1 MPKNNDFE
9 AFDKLF
15 DGDKLKKELN
25 DMVSG
30 IFNEAI
36 KAAQEINKSGDV
48 VANSITSTSDKIQ
61 KAIQEMSNPGKG
73 DKLIQRTLARN
84 PIQDYYENM
93 GAKIKV
99 SSRKYFD
106 ALEKIQREMNET
118 YAQLAEAQ
126 NFDLREAKLKIPDF
140 DESAIEKYV
149 NAFNKLNPNANQKDL
164 KAFQDQMYQYK
175 KYVEIYND
183 ANKQLKDVDFKNLDK
198 LTVSEAT
205 STLTNLRAVS
215 ESAEEIQRIQHQYE
229 DIFNGKRGFKQLFP
243 DDASLQKLQ
252 RNMQKSMMNLL
263 SNIESRYEKA
273 ADSIIEDVK
282 RVEDAV
288 THANKQEAKIGIST
302 RGNVINKNPSR
313 QAKTRTASAEYLDVN
328 RYIKTPKGE
337 STENLYRGLN
347 QYLNALQYDSN
358 ANPQKLTSPNK
369 IADLLGRVA
378 NIIRVEE
385 EAVDTWLDNTQQI
398 NEVARDFIR
407 KMLEVPEY
415 KQLFDSVLNY
425 KDPNAITESS
435 TPSSSTSSEDETSEE
450 RVQEV
455 ERAEERER
463 ESAEETA
470 RAVEQAEERKQ
481 RARQETVR
489 QQEKQQTE
497 EEQLSG
503 KFAAQASRLDGFT
516 QYGDTQLFSDLVEK
530 INKGE
535 MQVEE
540 ALEAMKAS
548 IAKKMQEVQEEMRLN
563 QERGA
568 QIKEFTDFFAGD
580 GEELE
585 KYADLLSRISKN
597 ELTAQEAISQ
607 VEAQRQRA
615 SDSTNDTVDAN
626 EKEAL
631 SYENV
636 KKKVEELVEAYNS
649 LTRSSLERKTLDYD
663 LTNADKYLDG
673 DFGDTQS
680 IDNVESK
687 IKELDNLMKNVQG
700 SMNSHGGILGDKKY
714 NWEDLHNI
722 VDGLKAAIVQYHDL
736 GGNIDDLK
744 TEMSETSKRMID
756 NLREE
761 IIAVDGNNRE
771 YSEEVDILREVNKER
786 AERYTGIRNEIVSLG
801 KQSKNPNAVDEL
813 GFMPDISSMENFNLD
828 DIDPNNTLKYICDVL
843 GIEIPKAAD
852 KAKKAIEEATSEA
865 RESAEELSQQQQ
877 QKQEEPKPTENKK
890 SKTKKTDTKTETK
903 EDKSQVDSSSIASEQ
918 QALENLQKAI
928 NAVTIA
934 IAEKNNAIKAEEVQ
948 MDSSVNAEIAK
959 LQELENKLNEIKDK
973 FNEGITGGLLKD
985 SNDEDIDGTSV
996 NVGLKPTVD
1005 ANKFKADAERLLTF
1019 VDVEKEVNLKV
1030 GELDTNNTTGDTST
1044 IASHV
1049 SENIANDNVI
1059 EEQNKNLEQ
1068 QQFLYNNIIKLLT
1081 EYLSLQDKISAN
1093 KSIVTGGLIYK
1104 GDILEKTRKVP
1115 QVSIKRRL
1123 NDYLNTSKNEKG
1135 TFSDSYIQ
1143 HVKDRLAAYVA
1154 NFDNADK
1161 VSEIFGK
1168 KNKELFNEICQ
1179 MIENARVSLDA
1190 YNKSQMN
1197 MKIAKSQLSEL
1208 NKIQNGNLLK
1218 VEQSEKLEDIVKTD
1232 GIESGLKYITDELGI
1247 KILEA
1252 AKKAESAI
1260 SEVNDKINENQNK
1273 PQQNADN
1280 IGNKQVELTPTLDEA
1295 QFKTDANKLLESV
1308 VIEKDVTLNPKLSD
1322 TFKTYADK
1330 LLDSVSLEKEVTL
1343 KAGSV
1348 VESNED
1354 AENKTKLSKDV
1365 TLNPKL
1371 SDTFKTDSEELFK
1384 DIILKKETTL
1394 NPKLSETF
1402 QDDANGLLDN
1412 INIEKEVTLKAGQV
1426 DISEVNTSNSNNQNI
1441 DTSSIQDLLS
1451 KSFDTDG
1458 KKAATAQL
1466 RETYN
1471 EFAKF
1476 YDDQEALA
1484 TQEGTEAAYNYYMS
1498 YKEALNKG
1506 VADKTLSTYSFS
1518 DSKYDIAEIDR
1529 FINDTKNRLN
1539 SLGKTDS
1546 HTIKVDPEVNL
1557 TEWNNKIDSAISEIN
1572 KDPKKIKV
1580 TPNVENIQV
1589 GVSLVPTLDKEQF
1602 EIDANSLLDGINL
1615 EKEVTLKSGNLTSD
1629 ALEQEAEQA
1638 ENAKKQIEEKNK
1650 VSEESLNIAQQI
1662 MKLVGAYGKR
1672 TRLDIGTELDSFS
1685 GSNTYNNILKI
1696 LSENKGIQER
1706 TGAIDP
1712 LYQQVKD
1719 FIKSSSI
1726 KFDSSI
1732 VSEFGDNWRSVVNT
1746 ISTKSVIKNGTVDII
1761 TFLTEMND
1769 ALGTTFDITGSVQEG
1784 FQQLYDYLSNNNASE
1799 RALDALKNN
1808 NALDSIKQTVESTLS
1823 SAKDYSEPKE
1833 SLKDILF
1840 EESSASEQSA
1850 VTVEKTEQRKRD
1862 AIEETIKARRN
1873 AVSFISAEDAEE
1885 LFREKADNI
1894 RETVPIDAANYS
1906 WTINEDGSLLG
1917 QIQYI
1922 NKATKQTVTEVYRWH
1937 QANEDVED
1945 DYDRLELVSR
1955 KYSDKEIDRIEAQ
1968 RKAQQKLLNEQ
1979 TKYQTKLS
1987 GIDAEFKD
1995 TEEYKLA
2002 ENAVKEM
2009 STASDPDAAIN
2020 KVQVAFNNL
2029 NNIINTVKRDSRTTL
2044 DPITSSLK
2052 KFNSIDNIIEGIKLD
2067 FQNMGYSAEE
2077 ASKKVQKL
2085 VDIANQLK
2093 GIDRSSG
2100 QGKIEFGES
2109 IREFNTEESKVRA
2122 SIPVERKQI
2131 QVNNRNTD
2139 TQNFQSNELIPA
2151 MADFDRVWT
2160 ILSKTGQLT
2169 ETLEQKFTDLFN
2181 SAKRVSNSKELSR
2194 WLSDVNRLFENLG
2207 IKPIIDQYDQLI
2219 LKLGELTQA
2228 RKDLSKLESDA
2239 AKNPT
2244 QDYGEQISRQ
2254 EERVK
2259 NLNEEINRLRK
2270 DSDNNDFVKGY
2281 QSLLGTERVEA
2292 YTNALDQAE
2301 IAEKKLAAEQ
2311 EKRTNATNK
2320 TNLVKQ
2326 YDEELLKVKQLKD
2339 AYAELLRL
2347 HDQMRKNPVMDYTQQ
2362 IEAQQKIVNDLL
2374 QDSGLSDS
2382 LNNQGR
2388 FDKQTDTL
2396 GVKKVQ
2402 AFKDAVYDATKA
2414 QTTFNAKFND
2424 ERINEVNSAIDR
2436 TTLLMNGLSKVN
2448 TTANGIDEYF
2458 RNAKEEIDKLNIS
2471 LQHGMNF
2478 DKYEKE
2484 VNKIA
2489 NSLINFAGTPS
2500 VTNANATKMYEDM
2513 KAYIESISNGEV
2525 QIKSFD
2531 AVKRR
2536 MVATYEP
2543 ERGEVQHVTLQY
2555 NSLANAYERVK
2566 DEAKDAL
2573 TPLQQL
2579 GNFFK
2584 GKFANLVGYIASFAT
2599 FHEVWSQIKQ
2609 GVTYVRE
2616 LDTAL
2621 TEMRKVSDETVESL
2635 KEFQQASFDIA
2646 NSVGTTAKVIQNST
2660 ADWMRLGESLEEA
2673 TESAKV
2679 SNILLNVSEF
2689 EDIDSAT
2696 DALISMSQAYQDFEK
2711 IDIVDKMNNIGNQ
2724 YSISTDGIAT
2734 ALQDSASSLTTAGNS
2749 LDEAIAL
2756 ITAGNAIVQDPA
2768 SVGAGKFMPEH
2779 IVIYG
2784 YFYKY

>member
-9 AFDKLF
+9 ALDKLLG
-15 DGDKLKKELN
+15 GDKLKKELN
-25 DMVSG
+25 DMVAG

-48 VANSITSTSDKIQ
+48 VANNITSTSEKIQ

-302 RGNVINKNPSR
+302 RGNVINKNPPR
-313 QAKTRTASAEYLDVN
+313 QAKTKTASAEYLDVN

-337 STENLYRGLN
+337 STDNLYRGLN

-481 RARQETVR
+481 RARQETAR

-516 QYGDTQLFSDLVEK
+516 QYGDTQLFSDLVDK

-585 KYADLLSRISKN
+585 KYADLLSKISKN
-597 ELTAQEAISQ
+597 ELTVQEAISQ

-615 SDSTNDTVDAN
+615 SASTNDTVDAN

-649 LTRSSLERKTLDYD
+649 LTRSSLEHKTLDYD
-663 LTNADKYLDG
+663 LANADKYLDG
-673 DFGDTQS
+673 GLGDTQS

-843 GIEIPKAAD
+843 GIEIPKAAN

-865 RESAEELSQQQQ
+865 REGVEELSQQ
-877 QKQEEPKPTENKK
+877 QKQEEPKQTERKK

-903 EDKSQVDSSSIASEQ
+903 EDKSESDSSSIASEQ

-959 LQELENKLNEIKDK
+959 LQELENKLNEIKVK
-973 FNEGITGGLLKD
+973 FEQGITNGL
-985 SNDEDIDGTSV
+985 
-996 NVGLKPTVD
+996 
-1005 ANKFKADAERLLTF
+1005 FK
-1019 VDVEKEVNLKV
+1019 
-1030 GELDTNNTTGDTST
+1030 DTN
-1044 IASHV
+1044 
-1049 SENIANDNVI
+1049 SENIDVAAESLDLGDSYNPKQFDELLSKDFSAKNKKEATSQLRNAYNEFKQYYNDLEKENTIEGQKAAYNYLKSYEEAIKQNISKANLKTYSFTGSIYKEYDLNDEIDLATRSMKLFSEVQNELGNIKIDDYTAETISKLAFNLKELEEVKLDLDNNISKESLVGDDLNIDNVGYGI
-1059 EEQNKNLEQ
+1059 ETIKKEYDELLYIVERLKNTLKD
-1068 QQFLYNNIIKLLT
+1068 NISFAK
-1081 EYLSLQDKISAN
+1081 EFGE
-1093 KSIVTGGLIYK
+1093 SI
-1104 GDILEKTRKVP
+1104 
-1115 QVSIKRRL
+1115 
-1123 NDYLNTSKNEKG
+1123 
-1135 TFSDSYIQ
+1135 
-1143 HVKDRLAAYVA
+1143 
-1154 NFDNADK
+1154 
-1161 VSEIFGK
+1161 
-1168 KNKELFNEICQ
+1168 
-1179 MIENARVSLDA
+1179 
-1190 YNKSQMN
+1190 
-1197 MKIAKSQLSEL
+1197 
-1208 NKIQNGNLLK
+1208 
-1218 VEQSEKLEDIVKTD
+1218 EQSID
-1232 GIESGLKYITDELGI
+1232 
-1247 KILEA
+1247 
-1252 AKKAESAI
+1252 KAEYAI
-1260 SEVNDKINENQNK
+1260 AEENDKINKNQHK
-1273 PQQNADN
+1273 TQQQPQQNADH
-1280 IGNKQVELTPTLDEA
+1280 IGSKQVELMPTLDEA

-1322 TFKTYADK
+1322 TFKTDADK

-1354 AENKTKLSKDV
+1354 AKNKTKLSKDV

-1371 SDTFKTDSEELFK
+1371 SETFKTDSEELFK
-1384 DIILKKETTL
+1384 NIILKKETTL

-1402 QDDANGLLDN
+1402 QDDANGLLDK

-1426 DISEVNTSNSNNQNI
+1426 DLSEVNVSNANNQNI
-1441 DTSSIQDLLS
+1441 DTSSIQDLLI

-1458 KKAATAQL
+1458 KKAATTQL

-1471 EFAKF
+1471 AFAKF
-1476 YDDQEALA
+1476 YNDQEALA

-1539 SLGKTDS
+1539 SLDNTDS
-1546 HTIKVDPEVNL
+1546 PTIKVDPKVNL

-1572 KDPKKIKV
+1572 KEPKKIKV
-1580 TPNVENIQV
+1580 TPDIT

-1602 EIDANSLLDGINL
+1602 EIDANSLLDDINL
-1615 EKEVTLKSGNLTSD
+1615 EKEVNLKSGNLTSD

-1672 TRLDIGTELDSFS
+1672 TRLDIGAELDNFS

-1995 TEEYKLA
+1995 TEEYRLA
-2002 ENAVKEM
+2002 ESTVKEM

-2077 ASKKVQKL
+2077 ASEKVQKL
-2085 VDIANQLK
+2085 VDIAEKLK

-2100 QGKIEFGES
+2100 QGKIDFGTT
-2109 IREFNTEESKVRA
+2109 IKEFNTEESKVRA

-2139 TQNFQSNELIPA
+2139 TQNFQSNKLIPA
-2151 MADFDRVWT
+2151 IADFDRVWT

-2169 ETLEQKFTDLFN
+2169 EALEQKFTDLFD
-2181 SAKRVSNSKELSR
+2181 SAKKVSNSKELSR
-2194 WLSDVNRLFENLG
+2194 WLADVNRLFENLG

-2219 LKLGELTQA
+2219 LKLEELTQA

-2244 QDYGEQISRQ
+2244 QDYSEQIARQ

-2259 NLNEEINRLRK
+2259 NLNEEVDRLSK
-2270 DSDNNDFVKGY
+2270 DNDNDDFVKGY
-2281 QSLLGTERVEA
+2281 QALLGTERVDA

-2326 YDEELLKVKQLKD
+2326 YDKELLKVKQLKD
-2339 AYAELLRL
+2339 AYTELLRL
-2347 HDQMRKNPVMDYTQQ
+2347 HDQMRKNPAMDYTQQ
-2362 IEAQQKIVNDLL
+2362 IEAQQKTVDTLL
-2374 QDSGLSDS
+2374 KDSGLSDS

-2388 FDKQTDTL
+2388 FDEQTDIL

-2436 TTLLMNGLSKVN
+2436 TTLLMNGLSKIN
-2448 TTANGIDEYF
+2448 TTANGIDDYF

-2471 LQHGMNF
+2471 LQHGMDF

-2489 NSLINFAGTPS
+2489 NSLINFSGTPS
-2500 VTNANATKMYEDM
+2500 VTNADANQMYEDM
-2513 KAYIESISNGEV
+2513 KAYIESISAGEV

-2635 KEFQQASFDIA
+2635 KEFQQASFEVADSI
-2646 NSVGTTAKVIQNST
+2646 GTTAKEISNST
-2660 ADWMRLGESLEEA
+2660 ADFMRIGYSLQEASSLAEDANIYANVGDMEIDEA
-2673 TESAKV
+2673 TEHMISSIKAWG
-2679 SNILLNVSEF
+2679 SEF
-2689 EDIDSAT
+2689 SSEV
-2696 DALISMSQAYQDFEK
+2696 E
-2711 IDIVDKMNNIGNQ
+2711 
-2724 YSISTDGIAT
+2724 
-2734 ALQDSASSLTTAGNS
+2734 AS
-2749 LDEAIAL
+2749 EAIIDRYNEINFLSLCA
-2756 ITAGNAIVQDPA
+2756 
-2768 SVGAGKFMPEH
+2768 
-2779 IVIYG
+2779 
-2784 YFYKY
+2784 

>member
-1 MPKNNDFE
+1 MPNNNDDFE
-9 AFDKLF
+9 FIDKLLG
-15 DGDKLKKELN
+15 GDKLKKELN

-30 IFNEAI
+30 MLNEAI

-48 VANSITSTSDKIQ
+48 VANSITSTSEKIQ

-84 PIQDYYENM
+84 PIQNYYENM

-99 SSRKYFD
+99 SSNKYFN

-183 ANKQLKDVDFKNLDK
+183 ANKQLKDIDFKNLDK
-198 LTVSEAT
+198 LTVSEAA

-215 ESAEEIQRIQHQYE
+215 ESAGEIQRIQHQYE

-243 DDASLQKLQ
+243 DDSSLQKFQ
-252 RNMQKSMMNLL
+252 KKTQKSMMNLL

-302 RGNVINKNPSR
+302 RGNVINKNPQR
-313 QAKTRTASAEYLDVN
+313 QAKTRTASAEYLDIN

-425 KDPNAITESS
+425 KDPNAIAESS

-585 KYADLLSRISKN
+585 RYADLLSKISKN

-615 SDSTNDTVDAN
+615 SASTNDTVDAN

-649 LTRSSLERKTLDYD
+649 LTRSSLEHKILDYD
-663 LTNADKYLDG
+663 LTNADKYLNG
-673 DFGDTQS
+673 GFGDSQS
-680 IDNVESK
+680 IDNIESK
-687 IKELDNLMKNVQG
+687 IKELDILMKNVRD
-700 SMNSHGGILGDKKY
+700 SMNSHGGVLGDKKY
-714 NWEDLHNI
+714 NWEDFNNI
-722 VDGLKAAIVQYHDL
+722 VDGLKAALVQYHDL

-761 IIAVDGNNRE
+761 IIAVDGSNRE

-801 KQSKNPNAVDEL
+801 KQNKNSNAVDEL
-813 GFMPDISSMENFNLD
+813 GFIPDISSMENFNLD
-828 DIDPNNTLKYICDVL
+828 DIDPNNTLKQICDVL
-843 GIEIPKAAD
+843 GIEIPKAAN

-865 RESAEELSQQQQ
+865 REGVEELSQQ
-877 QKQEEPKPTENKK
+877 QKQEEPKQTERKK
-890 SKTKKTDTKTETK
+890 SKAKKTDTKTEIK
-903 EDKSQVDSSSIASEQ
+903 EDKSQVDSSSITSEQ
-918 QALENLQKAI
+918 QALENLQQAI

-948 MDSSVNAEIAK
+948 MNSSVNAEIAK
-959 LQELENKLNEIKDK
+959 LKELENKLSEIKVKFEEDVLSKLSKDNEDGNNVEVILTPKLSNTFKQDADELLSHVNIEKKVTLITTKSANSDKDIDGSTESLDLGGSYNPKQFDELLSKDFSAKNKKEATSQLRNAYDEFKQYYNDLEKENTIEGQKAAYNYFKSYEEAIKQNISKANLEKYTFDSRIYNEEDLNNEIDLATRSIKLFSEVQNKLGNIKIDDYIAEIVSKLAYNLKELEEAKFDLDNNINRMSFVGDNVDIEKYSIEQTKKEYDEILDRVEYLKD
-973 FNEGITGGLLKD
+973 LLKD
-985 SNDEDIDGTSV
+985 NISF
-996 NVGLKPTVD
+996 
-1005 ANKFKADAERLLTF
+1005 A
-1019 VDVEKEVNLKV
+1019 KEF
-1030 GELDTNNTTGDTST
+1030 GESIEQST
-1044 IASHV
+1044 
-1049 SENIANDNVI
+1049 D
-1059 EEQNKNLEQ
+1059 KLEH
-1068 QQFLYNNIIKLLT
+1068 
-1081 EYLSLQDKISAN
+1081 A
-1093 KSIVTGGLIYK
+1093 
-1104 GDILEKTRKVP
+1104 
-1115 QVSIKRRL
+1115 
-1123 NDYLNTSKNEKG
+1123 
-1135 TFSDSYIQ
+1135 
-1143 HVKDRLAAYVA
+1143 
-1154 NFDNADK
+1154 
-1161 VSEIFGK
+1161 
-1168 KNKELFNEICQ
+1168 
-1179 MIENARVSLDA
+1179 
-1190 YNKSQMN
+1190 
-1197 MKIAKSQLSEL
+1197 IAKE
-1208 NKIQNGNLLK
+1208 
-1218 VEQSEKLEDIVKTD
+1218 
-1232 GIESGLKYITDELGI
+1232 
-1247 KILEA
+1247 
-1252 AKKAESAI
+1252 
-1260 SEVNDKINENQNK
+1260 NDKINKNQQLT
-1273 PQQNADN
+1273 QQNADN
-1280 IGNKQVELTPTLDEA
+1280 IGSKQVELTPTLDEA
-1295 QFKTDANKLLESV
+1295 QFKADANKLLKSV

-1322 TFKTYADK
+1322 TFKTDADK
-1330 LLDSVSLEKEVTL
+1330 LLDGVNLEKEVVL

-1394 NPKLSETF
+1394 NPKLSEMF
-1402 QDDANGLLDN
+1402 QDDANGLLDK
-1412 INIEKEVTLKAGQV
+1412 IKIEKEVTLKAGQV
-1426 DISEVNTSNSNNQNI
+1426 DLSEANVSSANNQNI
-1441 DTSSIQDLLS
+1441 DTSSIQDLLN

-1458 KKAATAQL
+1458 KKSATAQL

-1471 EFAKF
+1471 AFAKF
-1476 YDDQEALA
+1476 YNDQEALA
-1484 TQEGTEAAYNYYMS
+1484 TQEGTEAAYKYYMS

-1518 DSKYDIAEIDR
+1518 DSKYDITEIDR

-1539 SLGKTDS
+1539 SLGNTDS
-1546 HTIKVDPEVNL
+1546 PTIKVDPEVNL

-1672 TRLDIGTELDSFS
+1672 TRLDIGTELDNFS
-1685 GSNTYNNILKI
+1685 GNNTYNNILKI
-1696 LSENKGIQER
+1696 LSENKGMQER

-1746 ISTKSVIKNGTVDII
+1746 IGTKSVTKSGTVDII
-1761 TFLTEMND
+1761 TFLTEMNN

-1840 EESSASEQSA
+1840 EESSASEQIA
-1850 VTVEKTEQRKRD
+1850 TTVEKTEQRKRD
-1862 AIEETIKARRN
+1862 AIEKTIKARRN
-1873 AVSFISAEDAEE
+1873 AASFISAEDAEE

-1906 WTINEDGSLLG
+1906 WTINEDGSLSG

-1968 RKAQQKLLNEQ
+1968 RKSQQKLLNEQ

-1995 TEEYKLA
+1995 TEEYRLA

-2077 ASKKVQKL
+2077 ASEKVQRL
-2085 VDIANQLK
+2085 VDIANKLK
-2093 GIDRSSG
+2093 DIDRSSG
-2100 QGKIEFGES
+2100 QGKIDFGAT
-2109 IREFNTEESKVRA
+2109 IKEFNTEESKVRA

-2207 IKPIIDQYDQLI
+2207 IQPIIDQYDQLI
-2219 LKLGELTQA
+2219 LKLEELTQA

-2374 QDSGLSDS
+2374 QDSGLSNS

-2388 FDKQTDTL
+2388 FDNQTDTL

-2784 YFYKY
+2784 CFINTRK

>member
-398 NEVARDFIR
+398 NEVARGFIR

-503 KFAAQASRLDGFT
+503 KFAAQVSRLDGFT

-585 KYADLLSRISKN
+585 RYADLLSRISKN

-615 SDSTNDTVDAN
+615 SASTNDTVDAN

-636 KKKVEELVEAYNS
+636 KKKVEELIEAYNS
-649 LTRSSLERKTLDYD
+649 LTRSSLEHKTLDYD
-663 LTNADKYLDG
+663 LANADKYLDG
-673 DFGDTQS
+673 GFGDSQS
-680 IDNVESK
+680 IDNIESK
-687 IKELDNLMKNVQG
+687 IKELDILMKNIRD
-700 SMNSHGGILGDKKY
+700 SMNSHGGVLGDKKY
-714 NWEDLHNI
+714 NWEDFNNI
-722 VDGLKAAIVQYHDL
+722 VDGLKAALVQYHDL

-761 IIAVDGNNRE
+761 IIAVDGSNRE

-801 KQSKNPNAVDEL
+801 KQNKNSNAVDEL
-813 GFMPDISSMENFNLD
+813 GFIPDISSMENFNLD
-828 DIDPNNTLKYICDVL
+828 DIDPNNILKQICDVL
-843 GIEIPKAAD
+843 GIEIPKAAN

-865 RESAEELSQQQQ
+865 REGVEELSQQ
-877 QKQEEPKPTENKK
+877 QKQEEPKQTERKK

-903 EDKSQVDSSSIASEQ
+903 EDKSESDSSSIASEQ

-996 NVGLKPTVD
+996 NVGLKPTID

-1247 KILEA
+1247 KIPEA

-1273 PQQNADN
+1273 PQRDADN

-1295 QFKTDANKLLESV
+1295 QFKTDSNKLLESV
-1308 VIEKDVTLNPKLSD
+1308 AIEKDVTLNPKLS
-1322 TFKTYADK
+1322 
-1330 LLDSVSLEKEVTL
+1330 E
-1343 KAGSV
+1343 
-1348 VESNED
+1348 
-1354 AENKTKLSKDV
+1354 
-1365 TLNPKL
+1365 
-1371 SDTFKTDSEELFK
+1371 TFKTDSEELFK
-1384 DIILKKETTL
+1384 NIILKKETTL

-1402 QDDANGLLDN
+1402 QDDANGLLDK

-1426 DISEVNTSNSNNQNI
+1426 DLSEVNVSNANNQNI
-1441 DTSSIQDLLS
+1441 DTSSIQDLLI

-1458 KKAATAQL
+1458 KKAATTQL

-1471 EFAKF
+1471 AFAKF
-1476 YDDQEALA
+1476 YNDQEALA

-1539 SLGKTDS
+1539 SLDNTDS
-1546 HTIKVDPEVNL
+1546 PTIKVDPKVNL

-1572 KDPKKIKV
+1572 KEPKKIKV
-1580 TPNVENIQV
+1580 TPDIT

-1602 EIDANSLLDGINL
+1602 EIDANSLLDDINL
-1615 EKEVTLKSGNLTSD
+1615 EKEVNLKSGNLTSD

-1672 TRLDIGTELDSFS
+1672 TRLDIGTELDNFS

-1696 LSENKGIQER
+1696 LSENKGVQER

-1732 VSEFGDNWRSVVNT
+1732 ISEFGDNWRSVVNT
-1746 ISTKSVIKNGTVDII
+1746 ISTKSVTKNGTVDII

-1799 RALDALKNN
+1799 RSLDALKNN

-1968 RKAQQKLLNEQ
+1968 RKAQQQLTNEQ
-1979 TKYQTKLS
+1979 TKYQSKLS
-1987 GIDAEFKD
+1987 GVNEKFKNTD
-1995 TEEYKLA
+1995 EYK
-2002 ENAVKEM
+2002 AVESAIAGLSG
-2009 STASDPDAAIN
+2009 STDSVAAIN
-2020 KVQVAFNNL
+2020 KVQVAFNAL
-2029 NNIINTVKRDSRTTL
+2029 NNVINEFKQNVKGTASL
-2044 DPITSSLK
+2044 DPVVSSFKKFEEIDSIIK
-2052 KFNSIDNIIEGIKLD
+2052 KFNLSFQEMGYTSEDAAKKVKNLTDIAERLKKVDLNSSDGIKE
-2067 FQNMGYSAEE
+2067 F
-2077 ASKKVQKL
+2077 SK
-2085 VDIANQLK
+2085 IM
-2093 GIDRSSG
+2093 
-2100 QGKIEFGES
+2100 
-2109 IREFNTEESKVRA
+2109 REFNTEERRIET
-2122 SIPVERKQI
+2122 SIPIERQQI
-2131 QVNNRNTD
+2131 KLNNREKEFIQKNI
-2139 TQNFQSNELIPA
+2139 IPA
-2151 MADFDRVWT
+2151 MDDLALVWDDFERTGRLTDELNEKLMGLRGSLTKISSSAD
-2160 ILSKTGQLT
+2160 LS
-2169 ETLEQKFTDLFN
+2169 N
-2181 SAKRVSNSKELSR
+2181 WRKE
-2194 WLSDVNRLFENLG
+2194 FENFENQFG
-2207 IKPIIDQYDQLI
+2207 NKPIIEQYDQLI
-2219 LKLGELTQA
+2219 LKLKELAQA
-2228 RKDLSKLESDA
+2228 RRDLTKLEADA
-2239 AKNPT
+2239 AKNT
-2244 QDYGEQISRQ
+2244 TVDYSKQIENQ
-2254 EERVK
+2254 KNRVK
-2259 NLNEEINRLRK
+2259 SLNETVNELSK
-2270 DSDNNDFVKGY
+2270 DDFIKQNKNVLGVQRVDDYVK
-2281 QSLLGTERVEA
+2281 
-2292 YTNALDQAE
+2292 ALDQAE

-2326 YDEELLKVKQLKD
+2326 YDKELLKVKQLKD
-2339 AYAELLRL
+2339 AYTELLRL
-2347 HDQMRKNPVMDYTQQ
+2347 HDQMRKNPAMDYTQQ

-2635 KEFQQASFDIA
+2635 KEFQQASFEVADSI
-2646 NSVGTTAKVIQNST
+2646 GTTAKEISNST
-2660 ADWMRLGESLEEA
+2660 ADFMRIGYSLQEASSLAEDANIYANVGDMEIDEA
-2673 TESAKV
+2673 TEHMISSIKAWG
-2679 SNILLNVSEF
+2679 SEF
-2689 EDIDSAT
+2689 SSEV
-2696 DALISMSQAYQDFEK
+2696 E
-2711 IDIVDKMNNIGNQ
+2711 
-2724 YSISTDGIAT
+2724 
-2734 ALQDSASSLTTAGNS
+2734 AS
-2749 LDEAIAL
+2749 EAIIDRYNEINFLSLCA
-2756 ITAGNAIVQDPA
+2756 
-2768 SVGAGKFMPEH
+2768 
-2779 IVIYG
+2779 
-2784 YFYKY
+2784 

>member
-1 MPKNNDFE
+1 MPNNNDDFE
-9 AFDKLF
+9 FIDKLLG
-15 DGDKLKKELN
+15 GDKLKKELN

-30 IFNEAI
+30 MLNEAI

-48 VANSITSTSDKIQ
+48 VANSITSTSNKIQ

-99 SSRKYFD
+99 SSQKYFN

-183 ANKQLKDVDFKNLDK
+183 ANKQLKDIDFKNLDK
-198 LTVSEAT
+198 LTVSEAA

-215 ESAEEIQRIQHQYE
+215 ESAGEIQRIQHQYE

-302 RGNVINKNPSR
+302 RGNVINKNPPR

-435 TPSSSTSSEDETSEE
+435 TPSSPTYSEDETSEE

-585 KYADLLSRISKN
+585 RYADLLSRISKN

-615 SDSTNDTVDAN
+615 SASTNDTVDAN
-626 EKEAL
+626 EKEVL

-636 KKKVEELVEAYNS
+636 KKKVEELIEAYNS
-649 LTRSSLERKTLDYD
+649 LTRNSLEHKILDYD

-673 DFGDTQS
+673 GFGDSQS
-680 IDNVESK
+680 IDNIESK
-687 IKELDNLMKNVQG
+687 IKELDNLMKNVRD
-700 SMNSHGGILGDKKY
+700 SINSHGGVLGDKKY
-714 NWEDLHNI
+714 NWEDLNNI
-722 VDGLKAAIVQYHDL
+722 VDGLKAALVQYHDL

-761 IIAVDGNNRE
+761 IIAVDGSNRE

-801 KQSKNPNAVDEL
+801 KQSKNSNAVDEL
-813 GFMPDISSMENFNLD
+813 GFIPDISSMENFNLD
-828 DIDPNNTLKYICDVL
+828 DIDPNNTLKQICDVL
-843 GIEIPKAAD
+843 GIEIPKAAN

-865 RESAEELSQQQQ
+865 REGVEELSQQ
-877 QKQEEPKPTENKK
+877 QKQEEPKQTERKK

-903 EDKSQVDSSSIASEQ
+903 EDKSQVDSSSITSEQ
-918 QALENLQKAI
+918 QALENLERAI
-928 NAVTIA
+928 NAVTVA
-934 IAEKNNAIKAEEVQ
+934 IAEKNNAIKSEEVQ
-948 MDSSVNAEIAK
+948 MDSSVNAEIVK
-959 LQELENKLNEIKDK
+959 LKELENKLNEIKDK
-973 FNEGITGGLLKD
+973 FKEGIASGLLKD
-985 SNDEDIDGTSV
+985 DDGNNITIPREVTLSPRLSNTFKSDADKLLD
-996 NVGLKPTVD
+996 NVKI
-1005 ANKFKADAERLLTF
+1005 
-1019 VDVEKEVNLKV
+1019 EKEVELKV
-1030 GELDTNNTTGDTST
+1030 GELSGNNQNTDDIKDQIESETGNVNPYKELLSKDFSTKNATEAWKQLKSAYDEFKNFHDDEEKLATEEGRKAAYNYYMSYKEALSKHVADSRMIALTPSDNDTFDSERNYSEFKKVADYDDGTPLLGIETYFDNIENKIKEVSNVYDDVISKLGNTKISQEVIDS
-1044 IASHV
+1044 INEYVNALFRLNQLQSDF
-1049 SENIANDNVI
+1049 EDNDPLVTQDDINRQKKLI
-1059 EEQNKNLEQ
+1059 E
-1068 QQFLYNNIIKLLT
+1068 IIK
-1081 EYLSLQDKISAN
+1081 D
-1093 KSIVTGGLIYK
+1093 GLNSNINYTK
-1104 GDILEKTRKVP
+1104 RLE
-1115 QVSIKRRL
+1115 
-1123 NDYLNTSKNEKG
+1123 
-1135 TFSDSYIQ
+1135 
-1143 HVKDRLAAYVA
+1143 
-1154 NFDNADK
+1154 
-1161 VSEIFGK
+1161 
-1168 KNKELFNEICQ
+1168 EL
-1179 MIENARVSLDA
+1179 
-1190 YNKSQMN
+1190 
-1197 MKIAKSQLSEL
+1197 
-1208 NKIQNGNLLK
+1208 
-1218 VEQSEKLEDIVKTD
+1218 VEQSTD
-1232 GIESGLKYITDELGI
+1232 KSEYAI
-1247 KILEA
+1247 
-1252 AKKAESAI
+1252 AE
-1260 SEVNDKINENQNK
+1260 ENDKINKNQQLTQQQ
-1273 PQQNADN
+1273 PQRDADN

-1295 QFKTDANKLLESV
+1295 QFKTDSNKLLESV

-1322 TFKTYADK
+1322 TFKTDADK
-1330 LLDSVSLEKEVTL
+1330 LLDGVNLEKEVVL

-1402 QDDANGLLDN
+1402 QDDANGLLDK
-1412 INIEKEVTLKAGQV
+1412 IKIEKEVTLKAGQV
-1426 DISEVNTSNSNNQNI
+1426 DLSEANVSSANNQNT

-1458 KKAATAQL
+1458 KKAATTQL

-1471 EFAKF
+1471 AFEKF
-1476 YDDQEALA
+1476 YNDQESLA
-1484 TQEGTEAAYNYYMS
+1484 TQEGAEAAYKYYMS

-1539 SLGKTDS
+1539 SLGNTDS
-1546 HTIKVDPEVNL
+1546 PTIKVDPNVNL

-1572 KDPKKIKV
+1572 KEPKKIKV
-1580 TPNVENIQV
+1580 
-1589 GVSLVPTLDKEQF
+1589 SLAPTLDKEQF

-1672 TRLDIGTELDSFS
+1672 TRLDIGAELDNFS

-1696 LSENKGIQER
+1696 LSENKGVQER

-1746 ISTKSVIKNGTVDII
+1746 ISTKSVTKNGTVDII

-1808 NALDSIKQTVESTLS
+1808 NALGSIKQTVESTLS

-1873 AVSFISAEDAEE
+1873 AASFISAEDAEE

-1906 WTINEDGSLLG
+1906 WTINEDGSLSG

-1995 TEEYKLA
+1995 TEEYRLA

-2077 ASKKVQKL
+2077 ASEKVQRL
-2085 VDIANQLK
+2085 VDIANKLK
-2093 GIDRSSG
+2093 DIDRSSG
-2100 QGKIEFGES
+2100 QGKIDFGAT
-2109 IREFNTEESKVRA
+2109 IKEFNTEESKVRA

-2194 WLSDVNRLFENLG
+2194 WLTDVNRLFENLG

-2301 IAEKKLAAEQ
+2301 IAEKRLAAEQ

-2374 QDSGLSDS
+2374 QDSGLSNS

-2388 FDKQTDTL
+2388 FDNQTDTL